1 MDSLQKSF
9 FLCFG
14 LGLAPTVFT
23 KLIEIPISML
33 RKLNVRLMIFLD
45 DILINSILN
54 ELIENGKEQ
63 LNISVTRSTVIDQHK
78 EIYSETHP
86 ENRVFSYGNRRIGN
100 DFEDSMGKK
109 GSGCR
114 PLSNTRRSH

>member
-23 KLIEIPISML
+23 KLIEIAISML

-109 GSGCR
+109 VSGCR

>member
-23 KLIEIPISML
+23 KLIEIAISML

-100 DFEDSMGKK
+100 DFEDSMSKK